1 MSKNVLTENILT
13 SVFKTL
19 FRGKVNAIE
28 KALKDDPILKKKTK
42 ELHRHLDEL
51 TKYVNDNIGDYGT

>member
-1 MSKNVLTENILT
+1 MKNNGKSVGLLTRF
-13 SVFKTL
+13 FKFL
-19 FRGKVNAIE
+19 FRGKVKTIE
-28 KALKDDPILKKKTK
+28 RALQDDPRIKQETK